1 MQSTDRQ
8 VRKLMDEYQQHG
20 HVGRAA
26 LRAAMDR
33 KTARRYLR
41 AGKLPS
47 ELGAPRAWRT
57 RGDPFAED
65 WAYIRDLLG
74 EDPDLEALTIF
85 EHLCELSPEQYQEGQ
100 LRTLQRRLKQWRA
113 EEGPPRELFFA
124 QAHRPGEAMQTD
136 FTWGNELGVTI
147 GGERFPHLL
156 CHAVLPYSNWE
167 WLTVCQ
173 SESMVALKRGVQAAL
188 FELGHVPRFHQTDN
202 STAAT
207 HDLRRGLRGF
217 NQAYL
222 DFMAHF
228 GMTPRTTE
236 VGEKEQNGDVESAH
250 GALKRAVKQRLKL
263 ERRAEFG
270 SVAAYEEWLQGLVRL
285 RNRRRQRRLEEELA
299 VMKCLR
305 AERVAEFTEEEVGV
319 SQGSTIAVR
328 SNVYSVPS
336 RLRGEKVRVRIYE
349 DRLEV
354 YYAQKRQL
362 TVERLRGRGGHRI
375 NYRHVISSLVR
386 KPGAFQRYRYRE
398 DLFPS
403 LVFRRAY
410 DVLADGLPERRAD
423 IEYLNC
429 LKLAAETMECEVEAA
444 LAMLLEAGELPRAEA
459 VRELVQPGSRS
470 APVVELGA
478 VDLRSY
484 DALLEGGVREVA
496 S

>member
-1 MQSTDRQ
+1 
-8 VRKLMDEYQQHG
+8 
-20 HVGRAA
+20 
-26 LRAAMDR
+26 
-33 KTARRYLR
+33 
-41 AGKLPS
+41 
-47 ELGAPRAWRT
+47 
-57 RGDPFAED
+57 
-65 WAYIRDLLG
+65 
-74 EDPDLEALTIF
+74 
-85 EHLCELSPEQYQEGQ
+85 
-100 LRTLQRRLKQWRA
+100 
-113 EEGPPRELFFA
+113 
-124 QAHRPGEAMQTD
+124 
-136 FTWGNELGVTI
+136 
-147 GGERFPHLL
+147 
-156 CHAVLPYSNWE
+156 
-167 WLTVCQ
+167 
-173 SESMVALKRGVQAAL
+173 VQAAL